1 MQRTRKQNLSKQ
13 PTTISSTVGIA
24 LLVSSLMM
32 FQVMMFIIQ
41 VMFDDVYRYYNCRRL
56 KLVCFRLRF
65 TAMMMQ

>member
-41 VMFDDVYRYYNCRRL
+41 VMFDDVYYNCRRL

>member
-41 VMFDDVYRYYNCRRL
+41 VMFQVEVYCNDDAIGFMCNGLFMTTVNL
-56 KLVCFRLRF
+56 QL
-65 TAMMMQ
+65 